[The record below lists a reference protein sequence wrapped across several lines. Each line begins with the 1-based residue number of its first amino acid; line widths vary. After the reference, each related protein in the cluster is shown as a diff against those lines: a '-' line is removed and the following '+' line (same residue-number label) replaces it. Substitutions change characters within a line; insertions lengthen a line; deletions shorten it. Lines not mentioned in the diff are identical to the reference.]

1 MRAFSGS
8 RQPALMR
15 PRASRSRSDPGKL
28 YVAWWTGACAC
39 PGGQHHRDA
48 LGQLAENGRDG
59 GRDVPATERR
69 DDQAV
74 GLLPQRL
81 DEAAVVAQNDRR
93 NGDPHPPGRIGLER
107 R

>member
-1 MRAFSGS
+1 M
-8 RQPALMR
+8 
-15 PRASRSRSDPGKL
+15 
-28 YVAWWTGACAC
+28 AWWTGACAC

-74 GLLPQRL
+74 NVVGHGFDQR
-81 DEAAVVAQNDRR
+81 AVVAE
-93 NGDPHPPGRIGLER
+93 GDGRQANLHASLRYRTKGW
-107 R
+107 